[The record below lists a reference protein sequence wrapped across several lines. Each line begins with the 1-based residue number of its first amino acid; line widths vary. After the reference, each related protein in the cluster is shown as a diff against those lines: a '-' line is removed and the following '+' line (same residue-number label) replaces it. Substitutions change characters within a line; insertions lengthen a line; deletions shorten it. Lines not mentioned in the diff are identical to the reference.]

1 MEIENILE
9 NIKTEPSEN
18 FESENI
24 EFKNYNSEQS
34 LHNAKDLADEI
45 SALANKKGGQIII
58 GVIDSSNIKNSQW
71 KNQLNGFTK
80 VDLDTTKERLLGKIN
95 PKIDLDLSQME
106 YEANNYLIIN
116 VPNITHS
123 IVTTSSGK
131 TYLREGKSSVPA
143 TPEQIQFM
151 VKNLQSYDWSSEE
164 LTLDVNESLDPQA
177 LFEAKEDFCKR
188 REIQLT
194 AILDANFLESIG
206 ATKNGVLNKSG
217 LLFLGKK
224 ELIMSE
230 LGTFEYRYSW
240 KTQDGILKINDV
252 WDDNIWNSIKKVK
265 SHFKDCNKKI
275 TLPYEGSDYI
285 LNTLDEQAFHEAF
298 LNSIVHR
305 DYSVDGMTS
314 INFKE
319 NELIITNPGTFYG
332 GVNSDNISFHE
343 PRHRNKTLARTLM
356 TFQLVDRAGMGV
368 LRIGLNSLMYGRDL
382 PIWNENLD
390 NIEVKMPAEYFKAE
404 IFLLTQKYI
413 QKCSITDLYVINSLH
428 NTGYINIT
436 SLSNELSRVIQN
448 PWLSIQRSLSR
459 EEMKKY
465 FELKANND
473 GVFVCVTK
481 MGKIALNTDKNF
493 RAASNNSKHLSL
505 FNHLKNH
512 KTATNEEIMTL
523 LGFSSASTTYNFL
536 RKLKYVKNTGK
547 SRSSRW
553 SLK

>member
-1 MEIENILE
+1 MVIENILE
-9 NIKTEPSEN
+9 NIKTQPSEN
-18 FESENI
+18 YESENI

-45 SALANKKGGQIII
+45 SALANKKGGAIII
-58 GVIDSSNIKNSQW
+58 GVIDSSNIKNNQW
-71 KNQLNGFTK
+71 EKQLNGFTK

-131 TYLREGKSSVPA
+131 TYIREGKSSVPA

-164 LTLDVNESLDPQA
+164 LTLNPNDSLDPQA
-177 LFEAKEDFCKR
+177 IFEAKEDFCRR
-188 REIQLT
+188 REIKLT
-194 AILDANFLESIG
+194 EITDSNFLESIG

-224 ELIMSE
+224 RLIMSC
-230 LGTFEYRYSW
+230 LGVFEYRYSW

-252 WDDNIWNSIKKVK
+252 WDDNIWNSIKRVK

-275 TLPYEGSDYI
+275 TLPYEGVDYI
-285 LNTLDEQAFHEAF
+285 LNTLDQQAFHEAF

-368 LRIGLNSLMYGRDL
+368 LRIGLNSLMYGREL
-382 PIWNENLD
+382 PVWTENLD

-413 QKCSITDLYVINSLH
+413 QKCSITDLYIINSLYK
-428 NTGYINIT
+428 TGYINIT
-436 SLSNELSRVIQN
+436 NLSDELSRVIQN
-448 PWLSIQRSLSR
+448 PWISIQRSLER

-465 FELKANND
+465 FQLKANND
-473 GVFVCVTK
+473 GVFVCVTH
-481 MGKIALNTDKNF
+481 MGKITLNTDKTF
-493 RAASNNSKHLSL
+493 RAATNNSKHLSL

-536 RKLKYVKNTGK
+536 SKLKYVKNTGK

>member
-1 MEIENILE
+1 MEIEEILE
-9 NIKTEPSEN
+9 KIKTNPSED
-18 FESENI
+18 FESEFV
-24 EFKNYNSEQS
+24 EFKNYSSEQS
-34 LHNAKDLADEI
+34 LHNAKELAEEI
-45 SALANKKGGQIII
+45 SALANKKGGKIII
-58 GVIDSSNIKNSQW
+58 GVIDSSNVKNNNW
-71 KNQLNGFTK
+71 VAQLNGFVK

-95 PKIDLDLSQME
+95 PKIDLELNQIN
-106 YEANNYLIIN
+106 YESKNYLVVNI
-116 VPNITHS
+116 PNITHS

-131 TYLREGKSSVPA
+131 IYLREGKSSVPA
-143 TPEQIQFM
+143 TPEQIQRM

-164 LTLDVNESLDPQA
+164 LDLVIKDSLDYDSV
-177 LFEAKEDFCKR
+177 FEAKKDFCER
-188 REIQLT
+188 RS
-194 AILDANFLESIG
+194 ILITEVNDLNFLESIG
-206 ATKNGVLNKSG
+206 ATKNGILNKAG

-224 ELIMSE
+224 EIIRIH
-230 LGTFEYRYSW
+230 LGIFEYRYSW
-240 KTQDGILKINDV
+240 KTQDGILKINEV

-265 SHFKDCNKKI
+265 SHFNDCNSKI
-275 TLPYEGSDYI
+275 TLPYKDSEYI

-319 NELIITNPGTFYG
+319 NELVITNPGSFYG
-332 GVNSDNISFHE
+332 GVNSDNISYHE
-343 PRHRNKTLARTLM
+343 PRHRNKALARTLM

-382 PIWNENLD
+382 PVWIENLD

-404 IFLLTQKYI
+404 IFLLTQNYI
-413 QKCSITDLYVINSLH
+413 PKCSITDLYIINSLFK
-428 NTGYINIT
+428 TGFINVM
-436 SLSNELSRVIQN
+436 SLSKELNRVTQN
-448 PWLSIQRSLSR
+448 PWLSIQRSLER

-473 GVFVCVTK
+473 GVFVCVTQL
-481 MGKIALNTDKNF
+481 GEIALGTKKKF
-493 RAASNNSKHLSL
+493 RAATNNDKHLTL
-505 FNHLKNH
+505 FEHLKNH
-512 KTATNEEIMTL
+512 KTATNEEIMSL
-523 LGFSSASTTYNFL
+523 LGFSSASTTYNYL